1 MHFGAGVRADRESG
15 FPMISLRR
23 RRLLLMLA
31 SGAGMMPAARAGV
44 SASPPIRADRASFL
58 SLARTGSAIVGAGE
72 RGLIARSVDEGLSWP
87 VMRLPTARTLTTV
100 LGHPDGLSVA
110 AGHGGV
116 MFRSV
121 DAGARWRAIDESVI
135 NRINPEREPILCGLI
150 RPNGAVWLGG
160 AFGTVLHSADR
171 GATWERVA
179 PLGADLDRHVYG
191 LFDTPD
197 GRSGWLVGESGT
209 LARRA
214 ADGSW
219 ASIDSPYEGSFFGGL
234 MTAAGVPLVFGMR
247 GAIYRGNETGSAW
260 LQCPCPQPVAWMS
273 GRVLRDRRIVLVGD
287 QGWIAVSDDDGR
299 SIRLQ
304 RVADTSLADLI
315 EHPGG
320 AITLAGVQ
328 GLSRRDARF
337 AKGGTP

>member
-1 MHFGAGVRADRESG
+1 MTSL
-15 FPMISLRR
+15 LRR
-23 RRLLLMLA
+23 RLVLTLS
-31 SGAGMMPAARAGV
+31 SGLGCMSVPWAWGAAA
-44 SASPPIRADRASFL
+44 APIIRSDRASFFA
-58 SLARTGSAIVGAGE
+58 LARSGAALIAAGE
-72 RGLIARSVDEGLSWP
+72 RGLIARSLDEGLSWP

-135 NRINPEREPILCGLI
+135 NRINPDREPILCGLI

-234 MTAAGVPLVFGMR
+234 ITAAGAPLVFGMR

-260 LQCPCPQPVAWMS
+260 VQCPCPQPVAWMS

-299 SIRLQ
+299 SIRLH
-304 RVADTSLADLI
+304 RVADASLADLI
-315 EHPGG
+315 EHPDG
-320 AITLAGVQ
+320 ACTVAGVQ

-337 AKGGTP
+337 AQGGTR